1 MFTEFLTEQWPIILT
16 VVIIF
21 ITLLTLFAILGI
33 NFNPHKNKIIQKEV
47 IVESFND
54 NNNDDK
60 KTLSD
65 DFCTQF
71 SSQSDVLNKQCNKLT
86 EHNCNTTGCCVW
98 LNGKQCVAGNERGP
112 TFLTSKTDK
121 KTAVDVDVAYYYYKD
136 KCFGKGCPKGNPGLF
151 HLP

>member
-1 MFTEFLTEQWPIILT
+1 MFTEFLTEQWHIILT

-33 NFNPHKNKIIQKEV
+33 NFNPPQNKIIQKEV
-47 IVESFND
+47 VVESFND
-54 NNNDDK
+54 NNNK
-60 KTLSD
+60 NSLSD

-71 SSQSDVLNKQCNKLT
+71 SSQSNVLNKQCNKLT

-112 TFLTSKTDK
+112 TFLTTKIDNKET
-121 KTAVDVDVAYYYYKD
+121 DVDVAYYYYKD
-136 KCFGKGCPKGNPGLF
+136 KCFGKGCP
-151 HLP
+151 

>member
-1 MFTEFLTEQWPIILT
+1 MFKEFLIEQWPIVLT
-16 VVIIF
+16 IVIIF

-33 NFNPHKNKIIQKEV
+33 NFNPSKNKIIQKEV

-54 NNNDDK
+54 NNNNNK
-60 KTLSD
+60 NSLSD

-71 SSQSDVLNKQCNKLT
+71 SSQSDVLDKQCNKLT
-86 EHNCNTTGCCVW
+86 EHNCNTTGCCIW

-112 TFLTSKTDK
+112 TFLTTKIDNKET
-121 KTAVDVDVAYYYYKD
+121 DVDVAYYSFKN
-136 KCFGKGCPKGNPGLF
+136 KVFKKGNPGLF

>member
-1 MFTEFLTEQWPIILT
+1 MFNEFLTEQWPIILI

-33 NFNPHKNKIIQKEV
+33 NFNPSKNKIIQKEV

-54 NNNDDK
+54 NNNNNK
-60 KTLSD
+60 NSLSD

-71 SSQSDVLNKQCNKLT
+71 SSQSEVLDKQCNKLT
-86 EHNCNTTGCCVW
+86 EHNCNTTGCCIW

-112 TFLTSKTDK
+112 TFLTTKIDNKET
-121 KTAVDVDVAYYYYKD
+121 DVDVAYYYYKD
-136 KCFGKGCPKGNPGLF
+136 KCYGKGCPKGNPGS
-151 HLP
+151 PP

>member
-33 NFNPHKNKIIQKEV
+33 NFNPPQNKIIQKEV
-47 IVESFND
+47 IVESFVD

-60 KTLSD
+60 KSLSD

-112 TFLTSKTDK
+112 TFLTSKTNNKVTD
-121 KTAVDVDVAYYYYKD
+121 VDVDVAYYSFKN
-136 KCFGKGCPKGNPGLF
+136 KVFKKGNPGS
-151 HLP
+151 P

>member
-33 NFNPHKNKIIQKEV
+33 NFNPLQNKIIQKEV
-47 IVESFND
+47 VVESFND
-54 NNNDDK
+54 NNNK
-60 KTLSD
+60 NSLSD

-112 TFLTSKTDK
+112 TFLTTKTDK
-121 KTAVDVDVAYYYYKD
+121 KTAVDVDVAYYSFKNKVFTPSHISNANYLNIKI
-136 KCFGKGCPKGNPGLF
+136 
-151 HLP
+151 